1 MKVVVASHASAMEH
15 DTGGSHPERPA
26 RVGAV
31 LEGVARS
38 RVETID
44 LDSPE
49 ATRSDLALV
58 HDASYIERVEE
69 YARAGGGAFDMDT
82 TISFQSWEA
91 ALRAVGGVSAVVDNL
106 ARGEGG
112 DLGLAITRPPGHH
125 ALSDRAMGFCLF
137 NNVAIAAAL
146 LRSEGNRVAILDWD
160 VHHGNGT
167 QTMMLDDPGVLYVS
181 LHQSPFYPF
190 SGEAGDIDQGEA
202 KGTTINVP
210 LPAGTAGDV
219 YRGAW
224 DRIVL
229 PVVDQFEPDWIFISA
244 GFDAHIDDPL
254 ADLRLT
260 AADYGWLAGSLSR
273 VHPTSRTVVALEGG
287 YSLAALRDST
297 TSMLRGF
304 AGEVPAEPSLHSPES
319 SAMAVEIALAAVSSH
334 WSV

>member
-1 MKVVVASHASAMEH
+1 MKVVVASHEAATEH
-15 DTGGSHPERPA
+15 ETGHLHPERPA
-26 RVGAV
+26 RVAAV

-38 RVETID
+38 QLEVVDI
-44 LDSPE
+44 DSPP

-69 YARAGGGAFDMDT
+69 FAATGGGAFDRDT
-82 TISFQSWEA
+82 IVSAESWDA
-91 ALRAVGGVSAVVDNL
+91 ALRAAGGVTAVVDSL
-106 ARGEGG
+106 SRGEG
-112 DLGLAITRPPGHH
+112 DLGLAVTRPPGHH
-125 ALSDRAMGFCLF
+125 ALRDRAMGFCLF
-137 NNVAIAAAL
+137 NNVAVAAAL
-146 LRSEGNRVAILDWD
+146 LRSEGDRVAILDWD

-167 QTMMLDDPGVLYVS
+167 QAMMLDDPGVVYAS

-190 SGEAGDIDQGEA
+190 TGEAGDIDVGDA

-219 YRGAW
+219 FRAAW

-229 PVVDQFEPDWIFISA
+229 PVVDQFEPDWLFISA

-254 ADLRLT
+254 ADLRLA

-273 VHPTSRTVVALEGG
+273 VHPTSRTVVVLEGG
-287 YSLAALRDST
+287 YHLTALRDST
-297 TSMLRGF
+297 SSMLRGF
-304 AGEVPAEPSLHSPES
+304 AGEVPTEPSLHSPES
-319 SAMAVEIALAAVSSH
+319 SAMAVEVALAAVSSH

>member
-1 MKVVVASHASAMEH
+1 MKVVVASHDMAAEH
-15 DTGGSHPERPA
+15 DTGHAHPERPA
-26 RVGAV
+26 RVAAV

-38 RVETID
+38 QVEI
-44 LDSPE
+44 LSIDSPQ

-69 YARAGGGAFDMDT
+69 FARSGGGAFDMDT
-82 TISFQSWEA
+82 IVSSDSWEA
-91 ALRAVGGVSAVVDNL
+91 ALRAVGGVNAVVNSL
-106 ARGEGG
+106 AHGKG
-112 DLGLAITRPPGHH
+112 DLGFAITRPPGHH
-125 ALSDRAMGFCLF
+125 ALRDRAMGFCLF
-137 NNVAIAAAL
+137 NNVAVATAL

-167 QTMMLDDPGVLYVS
+167 QAMMLDDPSVLYVS

-190 SGEAGDIDQGEA
+190 TGEAGDIDLGEA

-229 PVVDQFEPDWIFISA
+229 PVVDQFEPDWLFISA

-254 ADLRLT
+254 AEMRLA
-260 AADYGWLAGSLSR
+260 AADYGWMAGSLSR

-287 YSLAALRDST
+287 YNLAALRDST
-297 TSMLRGF
+297 NSMLRGF